1 MKKTII
7 LDFDGTF
14 YQTPCHDIPKLEDAI
29 DLSQLKLL
37 KDKLKQAPNAQE
49 VLRLLDARFEKLDKY
64 KITANLYNQNAGN
77 PGHTSKALADRIVKE
92 NIPFSELLQKKDPK
106 IQLFC
111 ARALAQMLIPNGE
124 ENHRVSGM
132 LNLGLNIT
140 QEDIADYYRKYATI
154 SYKTAK
160 PNIYVRNVIKTAKK
174 RGDVLVIY
182 TDNSKQN
189 ILANLKKLGY
199 KKEYFAA
206 IVDMFD
212 CNGGMTKKMQEGR
225 KAFAEIMHSK
235 GIDIQ
240 NAEFYDDNPK
250 ICRYL
255 NEHLG
260 LTSIVAQTN
269 GLTNVVTGE
278 KKGMQHISLRVQ
290 TEMKKTMLKLKG
302 RKKSSSVQKKIIK
315 NLSSYRQ
322 RGVNSL

>member
-49 VLRLLDARFEKLDKY
+49 VLGNLDARFESLDKY
-64 KITANLYNQNAGN
+64 KITANLYNQNAGH
-77 PGHTSKALADRIVKE
+77 PGHVSKALADRIVKE

-111 ARALAQMLIPNGE
+111 ARALAQMMVPNGE
-124 ENHRVSGM
+124 GNHRVSGM

-154 SYKTAK
+154 NYKTAK
-160 PNIYVRNVIKTAKK
+160 PNTYVRNVIKAAKQ

-189 ILANLKKLGY
+189 ILANLQKLGY

-225 KAFAEIMHSK
+225 NAFAEIMRLK

-260 LTSIVAQTN
+260 LTSIIAETN
-269 GLTNVVTGE
+269 GLTNVVTG
-278 KKGMQHISLRVQ
+278 KKTGVSKLSLRVQ
-290 TEMKKTMLKLKG
+290 TEMKKTMLKLKV
-302 RKKSSSVQKKIIK
+302 RKKPSSIQKKICK
-315 NLSSYRQ
+315 TFPPHRQ
-322 RGVNSL
+322 GGVNSL